1 MRMYFLIKPGCLLSQ
16 RYNFL
21 KAIHNKY
28 CKSIC
33 YIVSR
38 NGLEPLCTK
47 EVLFLLLQ
55 RVSLLFFSIDFNF
68 KKQKTVSYSFLKRF
82 SSEGFRF
89 SNVSCDS
96 KSTKNPALSG
106 GIQLIE
112 NRIDIISTSIQN
124 KCRLIAEQR
133 AQCDRTRFGN
143 SASL

>member
-1 MRMYFLIKPGCLLSQ
+1 MLLPIDQ
-16 RYNFL
+16 RYIL

-28 CKSIC
+28 YKSMS
-33 YIVSR
+33 YTTLR
-38 NGLEPLCTK
+38 NGLEPLFTK
-47 EVLFLLLQ
+47 ELLFLRLQ
-55 RVSLLFFSIDFNF
+55 RVSLLLFSVDFNF

-89 SNVSCDS
+89 STVSCNS

-133 AQCDRTRFGN
+133 AQSDRTRFGN